1 MSHCNPLVA
10 YVIRSHVTF
19 HNKLLDGDLRNEVA
33 FVRLEWAN
41 YEFVCMTSELLKDE
55 WDSEN
60 GSGQWCVAR
69 VKLHSSQYY
78 LRSFSW
84 FITIW
89 VERDNASF
97 IGYVLNYAN
106 IPSLVMKFLHFCQ
119 KYWFLINIMLNS
131 NEPAKASVKFY
142 KFKCLVGGWCT
153 GNRQLTFG
161 RKYFWAVNIPFA
173 SWDGGWHLIWNNY
186 HQ

>member
-1 MSHCNPLVA
+1 MS
-10 YVIRSHVTF
+10 
-19 HNKLLDGDLRNEVA
+19 KL
-33 FVRLEWAN
+33 WI
-41 YEFVCMTSELLKDE
+41 CMYDI
-55 WDSEN
+55 
-60 GSGQWCVAR
+60 G
-69 VKLHSSQYY
+69 
-78 LRSFSW
+78 
-84 FITIW
+84 I
-89 VERDNASF
+89 VERWMRLREWFWTMVCSQGQTTQFPILFTIVFMIYNYLGGARYCQFYWICAKLCKYSIISNEIFAFF
-97 IGYVLNYAN
+97 IKIL
-106 IPSLVMKFLHFCQ
+106 IPNKH
-119 KYWFLINIMLNS
+119 LNS